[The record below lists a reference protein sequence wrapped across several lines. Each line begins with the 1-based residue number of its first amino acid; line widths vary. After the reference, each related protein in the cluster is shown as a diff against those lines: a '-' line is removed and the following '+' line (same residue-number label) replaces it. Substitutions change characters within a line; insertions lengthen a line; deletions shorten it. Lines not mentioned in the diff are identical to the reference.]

1 MQKSLLKKNAS
12 ALLKTVIKQK
22 RALKQMMVDLND
34 YFNPVSIEAPA
45 FEQLSAQAG
54 FPHNISIHT
63 ENAPVKDLSKF
74 KIALLGVPDGRNSPN
89 NGSAKGP
96 DMIRGELYKLAKIPG
111 KPKIIDLGNMKQ
123 GVTFNDT
130 IAGLSD
136 VITFLISENIF
147 PVIIGGSSA
156 LVTAIDKSLTR
167 QKTKYTLTAI
177 DPRIDFSADRK
188 LPDSFNYLN
197 TIINNHKSTFSHYI
211 NIGYQTYLNDQQ
223 IINRFLKRRSELVRI
238 GDVRQAIY
246 LTEPL
251 LRDSDAAIIDISAVR
266 QSDAPGT
273 MSPSPNGFYGEE
285 ICLLSRYAGISDN
298 LKVFGLFDV
307 NPDFD
312 IRSQTTGLAAQILW
326 FFLEGFSQKQYET
339 PALNISNSGRFIKY
353 HVRVTDLEDDLIF
366 VKSNLTDRWWI
377 ELPSEK
383 DQMLYISCSHEDYLK
398 ANRNEVP
405 DRWVSAIE
413 RLKF

>member
-1 MQKSLLKKNAS
+1 
-12 ALLKTVIKQK
+12 
-22 RALKQMMVDLND
+22 MVDLND
-34 YFNPVSIEAPA
+34 YFNPVSIEGPN
-45 FEQLSAQAG
+45 FEHLTGQAG
-54 FPHNISIHT
+54 FPHNISVHT
-63 ENAPVKDLSKF
+63 DNAPIKDISRF
-74 KIALLGVPDGRNSPN
+74 KIALLGVPEGRNSPN
-89 NGSAKGP
+89 AGSFRGP
-96 DMIRGELYKLAKIPG
+96 DMIREQLYRLAKIPG

-130 IAGLSD
+130 IVGLVD
-136 VITFLISENIF
+136 VLSLLISENLF

-156 LVTAIDKSLTR
+156 LIPAIDKALS
-167 QKTKYTLTAI
+167 QHVPKYTLTAV
-177 DPRIDFSADRK
+177 DPRIDFSNDRK
-188 LPDSFNYLN
+188 EPDSFNYLN
-197 TIINNHKSTFSHYI
+197 TIIGNRKSVQVHYI

-223 IINRFLKRRSELVRI
+223 IINRFLRRRSELIRI

-251 LRDSDAAIIDISAVR
+251 FRDSDVVIIDISAVR

-273 MSPSPNGFYGEE
+273 ISPSPNGFYGEE
-285 ICLLSRYAGISDN
+285 ICLLSRYAGISDK

-307 NPDFD
+307 NPEFD
-312 IRSQTTGLAAQILW
+312 MRHQTTSLAAQILW

-353 HVRVTDLEDDLIF
+353 HVRITDLDDDLIF

-377 ELPSEK
+377 ELPVDM
-383 DQMLYISCSHEDYLK
+383 DQNLYVACSHEDYIK

-405 DRWVSAIE
+405 DRWVQAVE
-413 RLKF
+413 RFKT